1 MADGMDKFG
10 KRFRECR
17 KAAGLTQVAAAK
29 LMGIGNSSLSEYEN
43 DVSEPT
49 ASVIYKMAE
58 TYGCSIDH
66 LLGLDTPEN
75 GLIMHTIYG
84 GE

>member
-1 MADGMDKFG
+1 MDKFG
-10 KRFRECR
+10 SIYRDCR
-17 KAAGLTQVAAAK
+17 KAAGLTQVEAAQ
-29 LMGIGNSSLSEYEN
+29 LMGIGRSSISEYEN

-49 ASVIYKMAE
+49 ASVLFKMSEA
-58 TYGCSIDH
+58 YGCTVDH

>member
-1 MADGMDKFG
+1 MDKFG

-17 KAAGLTQVAAAK
+17 KAVGLTQVAAAQ
-29 LMGIGNSSLSEYEN
+29 LMGIGHSSISEYEN

-49 ASVIYKMAE
+49 ASVLFKMAE
-58 TYGCSIDH
+58 VYGCTVDH
-66 LLGLDTPEN
+66 LLGLDEPVD

>member
-1 MADGMDKFG
+1 MDKFG

-49 ASVIYKMAE
+49 ASVIYKMSEA
-58 TYGCSIDH
+58 YGCTVDH

>member
-1 MADGMDKFG
+1 MDKFG

-17 KAAGLTQVAAAK
+17 KAAGLTQVAAAR

-49 ASVIYKMAE
+49 ASVLFKMSEA
-58 TYGCSIDH
+58 YGCTVDH

>member
-1 MADGMDKFG
+1 MGEFG
-10 KRFRECR
+10 RRFRECR
-17 KAAGLTQVAAAK
+17 KAAGLKQTTAAQ
-29 LMGIGNSSLSEYEN
+29 LIGIGQSSISEYEN

-49 ASVIYKMAE
+49 ASVLFKMAE
-58 TYGCSIDH
+58 VYGCTVDH
-66 LLGLDTPEN
+66 LLGLDEPVD